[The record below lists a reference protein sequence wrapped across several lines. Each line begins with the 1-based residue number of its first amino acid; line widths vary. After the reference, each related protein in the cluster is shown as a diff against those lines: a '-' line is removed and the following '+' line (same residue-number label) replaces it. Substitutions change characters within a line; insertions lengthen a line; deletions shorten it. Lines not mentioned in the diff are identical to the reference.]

1 MNSGKIVAGGWTDGT
16 GDIEGSTRG
25 PRGPKKSFL
34 GLPNTQPHSASS
46 LDQKWSGYSDKLIV
60 RASVLLSIAITIGN
74 VVVEIIWKLN
84 FGQNLIATS
93 HTYIYM
99 GMQVGCILR
108 YVFNS
113 TSYGESLNTAK
124 YY

>member
-1 MNSGKIVAGGWTDGT
+1 MGGGE
-16 GDIEGSTRG
+16 IR
-25 PRGPKKSFL
+25 KSFA

-46 LDQKWSGYSDKLIV
+46 LDQNWSGYSDKLIV
-60 RASVLLSIAITIGN
+60 RASVLLSIAITIVN

-108 YVFNS
+108 YVFDL
-113 TSYGESLNTAK
+113 TSSGKSMNTK
-124 YY
+124 K

>member
-1 MNSGKIVAGGWTDGT
+1 M
-16 GDIEGSTRG
+16 
-25 PRGPKKSFL
+25 
-34 GLPNTQPHSASS
+34 
-46 LDQKWSGYSDKLIV
+46 
-60 RASVLLSIAITIGN
+60 RASVFLSIAITIAN
-74 VVVEIIWKLN
+74 VAVEILWKLN

-113 TSYGESLNTAK
+113 ISFGGSMNTAK
-124 YY
+124 

>member
-1 MNSGKIVAGGWTDGT
+1 M
-16 GDIEGSTRG
+16 
-25 PRGPKKSFL
+25 
-34 GLPNTQPHSASS
+34 
-46 LDQKWSGYSDKLIV
+46 
-60 RASVLLSIAITIGN
+60 RASVLLSIAITIVN

-108 YVFNS
+108 SFFDS
-113 TSYGESLNTAK
+113 TSFGESMNTAK
-124 YY
+124 